1 MFEVREIES
10 DISFIRNYLTK
21 ELVQQ
26 EDLYLFEKK
35 GRDYQ
40 ITTKD
45 YEDVRDQL
53 SLYARKWWFSIYRS

>member
-35 GRDYQ
+35 G
-40 ITTKD
+40 KD
-45 YEDVRDQL
+45 Y
-53 SLYARKWWFSIYRS
+53 KITIKIMKM